1 MPTPAAA
8 PAPFGRVLTAM
19 ITPFRPDGGLD
30 LDGVQRLA
38 SHLVDLGNA
47 GLVVNGTTGESP
59 TTSDD
64 EKERLVRAV
73 VEAVGHR
80 AHLVA
85 GVGSNDTRHTVES
98 ARVAEK
104 AGAAGLLVVTPY
116 YNRPPQSGLLAHFR
130 AVADATALPVMLYD
144 IPGRT
149 GVAIATE
156 TLLRLAEHPQIVAN
170 KDAKGDLFKA
180 QQVMSRCELVY
191 YSGDDALNL
200 PLLAVGAVGAVSVT
214 GHLVADRIAAM
225 IRAYE
230 AGDVELA
237 RELNDELVPVTEAI
251 MTRTQGVIAV
261 KAALEHQ
268 GRPGGGALRMPL
280 LPMSAA
286 DRKVLVQSL
295 ADGGVP
301 GFESVA

>member
-1 MPTPAAA
+1 M
-8 PAPFGRVLTAM
+8 LTAM
-19 ITPFRPDGGLD
+19 VTPFTRDGALD
-30 LDGVQRLA
+30 LAAAASLA
-38 SHLVDLGNA
+38 TELVDMGCD
-47 GLVVNGTTGESP
+47 GLVINGTTGESP

-80 AHLVA
+80 AHVVA
-85 GVGSNDTRHTVES
+85 GVGTNDTRHTVES
-98 ARVAEK
+98 ARAAEK

-116 YNRPPQSGLLAHFR
+116 YNKPPQDGLLAHFR
-130 AVADATALPVMLYD
+130 TVADATALPVMLYD

-149 GVAIATE
+149 GVAIATD
-156 TLLRLAEHPQIVAN
+156 TLLRLAEHPPIVAN
-170 KDAKGDLFKA
+170 KDAKGDLFAA

-261 KAALEHQ
+261 KAALELQ
-268 GRPGGGALRMPL
+268 GRPGGGAVRLPL
-280 LPMSAA
+280 LPMPAA
-286 DRKVLVQSL
+286 DREALEQSL
-295 ADGGVP
+295 ADGGVD
-301 GFESVA
+301 GFDFLA

>member
-1 MPTPAAA
+1 MAADSTPQR
-8 PAPFGRVLTAM
+8 PFGRMLTAM
-19 ITPFRPDGGLD
+19 VTPFTRDGTLD
-30 LDGVQRLA
+30 LGAAGALA
-38 SHLVDLGNA
+38 TELVDMGCD
-47 GLVVNGTTGESP
+47 GLVINGTTGESP

-80 AHLVA
+80 AHVVA
-85 GVGSNDTRHTVES
+85 GVGTNDTRHTIEC
-98 ARVAEK
+98 ARTAEK

-116 YNRPPQSGLLAHFR
+116 YNKPPQDGLLAHFR
-130 AVADATALPVMLYD
+130 AVADATALPVLLYD

-149 GVAIATE
+149 GVAIETE

-230 AGDVELA
+230 SGDVELA

-261 KAALEHQ
+261 KAALELQ
-268 GRPGGGALRMPL
+268 GRPGGGALRLPL
-280 LPMSAA
+280 LPMPAA
-286 DRKVLVQSL
+286 QREALEQSL
-295 ADGGVP
+295 ADGGVD
-301 GFESVA
+301 GFDFLA

>member
-1 MPTPAAA
+1 MAATSTPQR
-8 PAPFGRVLTAM
+8 PFGRMLTAM
-19 ITPFRPDGGLD
+19 VTPFHADGTLD
-30 LDGVQRLA
+30 DAAAAELA
-38 SHLVDLGNA
+38 VELVDLGND

-64 EKERLVRAV
+64 EKDRVLRAV
-73 VEAVGHR
+73 LGAVGDR
-80 AHLVA
+80 AHVVA
-85 GVGSNDTRHTVES
+85 GVGSSDTRHTVELAKS
-98 ARVAEK
+98 AEK
-104 AGAAGLLVVTPY
+104 AGAHGLLVVTPY
-116 YNRPPQSGLLAHFR
+116 YNRPPQEGLVAHFS
-130 AVADATALPVMLYD
+130 AVADSTGLPNMLYD

-149 GVAIATE
+149 GMAIATA

-170 KDAKGDLFKA
+170 KDAKGDLFAA

-191 YSGDDALNL
+191 YSGDDAMNL
-200 PLLAVGAVGAVSVT
+200 PLVAVGAVGAVSVT

-225 IRAYE
+225 MIAHE
-230 AGDVELA
+230 SGDVDLA
-237 RELNDELVPVTEAI
+237 RELNDELVAVTEAI

-268 GRPGGGALRMPL
+268 GRPGGGALRLPL
-280 LPMSAA
+280 LPLPAP
-286 DRKVLVQSL
+286 DRKILVQGL

>member
-1 MPTPAAA
+1 M
-8 PAPFGRVLTAM
+8 LTAM
-19 ITPFRPDGGLD
+19 VTPFTRDGALD
-30 LDGVQRLA
+30 LAAAAALA
-38 SHLVDLGNA
+38 TELVDMGCD
-47 GLVVNGTTGESP
+47 GLVINGTTGESP

-64 EKERLVRAV
+64 EKDRLVRAV

-80 AHLVA
+80 AHVVA
-85 GVGSNDTRHTVES
+85 GVGTNDTRHTVEC
-98 ARVAEK
+98 ARSAEK
-104 AGAAGLLVVTPY
+104 AGASGLLVVTPY
-116 YNRPPQSGLLAHFR
+116 YNRPPQAGLLAHFL
-130 AVADATALPVMLYD
+130 AVAEATALPVILYD

-149 GVAIATE
+149 GVAIETE

-225 IRAYE
+225 ITAYE

-251 MTRTQGVIAV
+251 MSRTQGVIAV
-261 KAALEHQ
+261 KAALELQ
-268 GRPGGGALRMPL
+268 GRPGGGALRLPL
-280 LPMSAA
+280 LPMPAA
-286 DRKVLVQSL
+286 ERESLEQSL
-295 ADGGVP
+295 ADGGVD
-301 GFESVA
+301 GFDFLA

>member
-1 MPTPAAA
+1 MAADSTPQR
-8 PAPFGRVLTAM
+8 PFGRMLTAM
-19 ITPFRPDGGLD
+19 VTPFTRDGALD
-30 LDGVQRLA
+30 LGAAAALA
-38 SHLVDLGNA
+38 TELVDMGCD

-225 IRAYE
+225 IRAYA

-251 MTRTQGVIAV
+251 MFRTQGVIAV
-261 KAALEHQ
+261 KAALELA
-268 GRPGGGALRMPL
+268 GRPGGGALRLPL
-280 LPMSAA
+280 LPMPAA
-286 DRKVLVQSL
+286 DRHALEQSL
-295 ADGGVP
+295 ADGGVSD
-301 GFESVA
+301 FDFLA